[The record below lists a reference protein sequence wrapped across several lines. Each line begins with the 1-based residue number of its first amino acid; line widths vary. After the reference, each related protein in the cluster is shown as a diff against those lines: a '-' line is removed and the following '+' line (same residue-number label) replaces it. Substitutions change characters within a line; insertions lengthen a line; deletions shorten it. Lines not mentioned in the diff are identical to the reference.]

1 MLIHWKRKE
10 IRDITD
16 DLKLYSGD
24 YAWKNHLKQKSFPVI
39 TDR

>member
-24 YAWKNHLKQKSFPVI
+24 SNGSNEVWIGVK
-39 TDR
+39 